1 MSEDLVKIAVL
12 EQRVQDLKEIVL
24 KIDDAI
30 EKISQVN
37 INLTKMIA
45 VHDEKL
51 DTREKSEK
59 DVNDKIDNIYKKM
72 KDDHENVL
80 GEIKKVNT
88 TLTKVEENVD
98 KRLSEIEKE
107 QARVNLKLAVV
118 VGGAALVAFIIQNSG
133 FFAKVLSQEEKH
145 LTIPSH
151 PAKMN
156 PKSP

>member
-51 DTREKSEK
+51 DTREKSER

-98 KRLSEIEKE
+98 VRLSDIEKE

-118 VGGAALVAFIIQNSG
+118 VGGAALIAFIIQNSE
-133 FFAKVLSQEEKH
+133 FFAKVLSEEEKH
-145 LTIPSH
+145 LTTPPY
-151 PAKMN
+151 PAKMHL
-156 PKSP
+156 KSP